1 MSGLYILK
9 RLLRSLLVL
18 LAVSVTIF
26 VLIRMIPGDPV
37 RLMLS
42 MEATDE
48 DVERARR
55 ELGYD
60 KPIYHQ
66 YFIYLN
72 NIVKGDLGASLRA
85 RRPVMEMILERMPAT
100 IELAL
105 AATIIS
111 VLIAVPLGT
120 VAAYKRGTVFD
131 RLFMFITMIGQSMP
145 IFWLGILL
153 IILFSVQLGWLPTS
167 GRGSFSQLLLPA
179 LTLSTFFMALIAR
192 MTRSSVLEVLGQP
205 YILTA
210 VAKGLK
216 EHVILFVHTI
226 RNAMIPVVTVL
237 GLQVGALLGGSVITE
252 TIFAWPGIGR
262 LAVSAIYNRDY
273 PLIQGTILVSAAVFV
288 MVNLIVDLSYL
299 ILDPKIK
306 YQ

>member
-9 RLLRSLLVL
+9 RLIRSFLVL
-18 LAVSVTIF
+18 LAVSLTVFIL
-26 VLIRMIPGDPV
+26 VRMIPGDPV
-37 RLMLS
+37 RLMVS
-42 MEATDE
+42 IEATDE
-48 DVERARR
+48 DVERFRQK
-55 ELGYD
+55 LGYD

-66 YFIYLN
+66 YLIYLR
-72 NIVKGDLGASLRA
+72 NIVKGDLGTSLRA
-85 RRPVMEMILERMPAT
+85 RRPVMELIIERMPAT

-120 VAAYKRGTVFD
+120 MAAYKRGTAFD
-131 RLFMFITMIGQSMP
+131 RIFMFLTMIGQSMP

-153 IILFSVQLGWLPTS
+153 IIFFSVQLGWLPTS
-167 GRGSFSQLLLPA
+167 GRGSFSQLILPS

-226 RNAMIPVVTVL
+226 RNALIPVVTVL
-237 GLQVGALLGGSVITE
+237 GLQVGTLLGGSVITE

-273 PLIQGTILVSAAVFV
+273 PLIQGTVLISAATFV
-288 MVNLIVDLSYL
+288 IVNLIVDLSYL

>member
-1 MSGLYILK
+1 
-9 RLLRSLLVL
+9 
-18 LAVSVTIF
+18 
-26 VLIRMIPGDPV
+26 MIPGDPV

-42 MEATDE
+42 IEATDE
-48 DVERARR
+48 DVERFRQT
-55 ELGYD
+55 LGYD

-66 YFIYLN
+66 YFIYLKN
-72 NIVKGDLGASLRA
+72 VVTGDLGTSLRA
-85 RRPVMEMILERMPAT
+85 RRPVMELIIESMPAT
-100 IELAL
+100 IELAF

-120 VAAYKRGTVFD
+120 MAAYKRGTAFD
-131 RLFMFITMIGQSMP
+131 RLFMFLTMIGQSMP

-153 IILFSVQLGWLPTS
+153 ILLFSVQLGWLPTS
-167 GRGSFSQLLLPA
+167 GRGSFSQLLLPS
-179 LTLSTFFMALIAR
+179 LTLSTYFMALIAR

-210 VAKGLK
+210 VAKGLQ

-226 RNAMIPVVTVL
+226 RNALIPVVTVL
-237 GLQVGALLGGSVITE
+237 GLQVGSLLSGSVITE

-273 PLIQGTILVSAAVFV
+273 PLIQGTILISAAAFV
-288 MVNLIVDLSYL
+288 IVNLIVDLSYL

>member
-1 MSGLYILK
+1 LSGLYILK
-9 RLLRSLLVL
+9 RLIRSLLVL
-18 LAVSVTIF
+18 LAVSLTVFIL
-26 VLIRMIPGDPV
+26 VRMIPGDPV
-37 RLMLS
+37 RLMVS
-42 MEATDE
+42 IEASDE
-48 DVERARR
+48 DVERFRHQ
-55 ELGYD
+55 LGYD
-60 KPIYHQ
+60 KPIYYQ
-66 YFIYLN
+66 YFIYLG
-72 NIVKGDLGASLRA
+72 NIVKGDLGTSLRA
-85 RRPVMEMILERMPAT
+85 RRPVSEMIIERMPAT

-120 VAAYKRGTVFD
+120 MAAYMRGTAFD
-131 RLFMFITMIGQSMP
+131 RIFMFLTMIGQSMP

-167 GRGSFSQLLLPA
+167 GRGSFSQLILPSV
-179 LTLSTFFMALIAR
+179 TLSTFFMALIAR

-216 EHVILFVHTI
+216 NHVILFVHTI
-226 RNAMIPVVTVL
+226 RNALIPVVTVL
-237 GLQVGALLGGSVITE
+237 GLQIGTLLGGSVITE
-252 TIFAWPGIGR
+252 TIFAWPGVGR

-273 PLIQGTILVSAAVFV
+273 PLIQGTVLISAATFV
-288 MVNLIVDLSYL
+288 IVNLLVDLSYL

>member
-9 RLLRSLLVL
+9 RLMRSLLVL
-18 LAVSVTIF
+18 LAVSLTVFIL
-26 VLIRMIPGDPV
+26 VRMIPGDPV
-37 RLMLS
+37 RLMVS
-42 MEATDE
+42 IEATDE
-48 DVERARR
+48 DVERFRQQ
-55 ELGYD
+55 LGYD

-66 YFIYLN
+66 YFIYLK
-72 NIVKGDLGASLRA
+72 NIVKGDLGTSLRA
-85 RRPVMEMILERMPAT
+85 RRPVMELIIERMPAT

-120 VAAYKRGTVFD
+120 MAAYIRGTVFD
-131 RLFMFITMIGQSMP
+131 RMFMFLTMIGQSMP

-167 GRGSFSQLLLPA
+167 GRGSFSQLILPS

-216 EHVILFVHTI
+216 DHVILFVHTI
-226 RNAMIPVVTVL
+226 RNALIPVVTVL
-237 GLQVGALLGGSVITE
+237 GLQVGSLLGGSVITE
-252 TIFAWPGIGR
+252 TIFAWPGVGR

-273 PLIQGTILVSAAVFV
+273 PLIQGTVLISAAIFV
-288 MVNLIVDLSYL
+288 IVNLIVDLSYL

>member
-1 MSGLYILK
+1 MSGLYFLK

-18 LAVSVTIF
+18 LAVSVTVF
-26 VLIRMIPGDPV
+26 VLVRMIPGDPV

-42 MEATDE
+42 IEATEE
-48 DVERARR
+48 DVERFRR
-55 ELGYD
+55 EIGYD

-72 NIVKGDLGASLRA
+72 NILKGDLGTSLRA
-85 RRPVMEMILERMPAT
+85 RRPVMEMILEKMPAT
-100 IELAL
+100 IELAS

-120 VAAYKRGTVFD
+120 IAAYKRGTVFD
-131 RLFMFITMIGQSMP
+131 HLFMFLTMIGQSMP

-167 GRGSFSQLLLPA
+167 GRGSFSQLILPS

-237 GLQVGALLGGSVITE
+237 GLQVGTLLGGSVITE
-252 TIFAWPGIGR
+252 TIFAWPGVGR

-273 PLIQGTILVSAAVFV
+273 PLIQGTILVSAAIFV
-288 MVNLIVDLSYL
+288 IVNLIVDLSYL

>member
-1 MSGLYILK
+1 M
-9 RLLRSLLVL
+9 LVL
-18 LAVSVTIF
+18 LAVSVTVF

-42 MEATDE
+42 IEATDE
-48 DVERARR
+48 DVERFRQ

-66 YFIYLN
+66 YIIYLN

-85 RRPVMEMILERMPAT
+85 RRPVTEMILERMPAT
-100 IELAL
+100 FELAF

-120 VAAYKRGTVFD
+120 VAAYKRGTIFD
-131 RLFMFITMIGQSMP
+131 RFFMFLTMIGQSMP

-179 LTLSTFFMALIAR
+179 ITLSTFFMALIAR
-192 MTRSSVLEVLGQP
+192 MTPLFRS
-205 YILTA
+205 
-210 VAKGLK
+210 
-216 EHVILFVHTI
+216 
-226 RNAMIPVVTVL
+226 
-237 GLQVGALLGGSVITE
+237 GGSGATVYPDRCCQRPEGTRDSLCSHPQKRND
-252 TIFAWPGIGR
+252 TGCDGPGPAGR
-262 LAVSAIYNRDY
+262 NTSGRICDY
-273 PLIQGTILVSAAVFV
+273 GNHFCMAGDRKTGGVGHL
-288 MVNLIVDLSYL
+288 
-299 ILDPKIK
+299 
-306 YQ
+306 